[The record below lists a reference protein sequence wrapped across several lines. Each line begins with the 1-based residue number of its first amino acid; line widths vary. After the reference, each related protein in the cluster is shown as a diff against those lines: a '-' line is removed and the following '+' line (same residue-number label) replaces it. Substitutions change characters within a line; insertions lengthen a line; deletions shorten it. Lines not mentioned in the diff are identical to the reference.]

1 MGSSINFVNIRR
13 FLHIMYSITS
23 ILFLDLDFVIVD
35 FDLDFVILDLDIFL
49 K

>member
-1 MGSSINFVNIRR
+1 
-13 FLHIMYSITS
+13 MYSITS